1 MTEKDLNRLST
12 DLSTSNFKNITFSM
26 STVEIAAQTGKRHD
40 HVLRDARVMLTE
52 LYGED
57 SLPNFGE
64 RYKAADNN
72 FHPCYNLSKNDVLTL
87 VSGYSIPLRAKIIR
101 RLDELESGISSNRE
115 EKETF
120 ELEMIAAKYAA
131 EMLHWS
137 EVSTLEIIHS
147 ISENHGISTKALP
160 LYTKAVKVTFSAK
173 DLLSKNKCSLSSIAF
188 NKLMVANNLL
198 EEKTRTGSHG
208 KIKKFKSLSEAGLRY
223 GQNDT
228 NLRNPRETQPH
239 YFEDSFMDLY
249 RIMVGE

>member
-1 MTEKDLNRLST
+1 MTEKDFST
-12 DLSTSNFKNITFSM
+12 SRTNLSTSNFKNITFSM

-57 SLPNFGE
+57 GLSIFGE

-87 VSGYSIPLRAKIIR
+87 VSGYSIQLRAKIIR
-101 RLDELESGISSNRE
+101 RLDELENGVSVNRE

-137 EVSTLEIIHS
+137 EASTLEIIHN
-147 ISENHGISTKALP
+147 ISDNHGISTKALP
-160 LYTKAVKVTFSAK
+160 IYTKAVKVTFSAK
-173 DLLSKNKCSLSSIAF
+173 DLLVKNECGISSIAF
-188 NKLMVANNLL
+188 NKLMVVNNLL

-208 KIKKFKSLSEAGLRY
+208 KTKKFKSLSKAGLEY

-249 RIMVGE
+249 RIITGE